1 MRKGFTLIELLVVI
15 AIIAILAAILFP
27 VFSKAREKARQAA
40 CTSNQKQI
48 ALAVNMY
55 AQENEE
61 SLPPTAASWAA
72 DIGLS
77 GSKILVCKNES
88 GAISYGFN
96 NSLIG
101 SSLGAVQNGTTDV
114 ILTADSQG
122 NGATPPVAV
131 MNTFADMKKR
141 HNQGAIASFLDGHVE
156 FIKSSVSPAD
166 PTVNI
171 AAGAPNN
178 FVLSGAGALYTFD
191 GTTMVGSGVT
201 LTAAAGVA
209 VYFAISIGDYTSTTV
224 QTAVGGKT
232 ITSGLL
238 ALAAA
243 EKITPAAAVI
253 GTNKATYYVY
263 AVTMPAGMTKLNI
276 VPSGGVLACSFAV

>member
-48 ALAVNMY
+48 ALNVNIY

-61 SLPPTAASWAA
+61 SLPTTAATWRSE
-72 DIGLS
+72 IGLS
-77 GSKILVCKNES
+77 GSKIMVCKNES

-96 NSLIG
+96 ASLLG
-101 SSLGAVQNGTTDV
+101 SSLGAVQNANTDV
-114 ILTADSQG
+114 LLTADSQVDG
-122 NGATPPVAV
+122 MA
-131 MNTFADMKKR
+131 TFADLKKR

-156 FIKSSVSPAD
+156 FIKSSAVTSD
-166 PTVNI
+166 PTTNI
-171 AAGAPNN
+171 ANGAPNN
-178 FVLSGAGALYTFD
+178 FVLSGAGALFTFD

-201 LTAAAGVA
+201 LTAAAGA
-209 VYFAISIGDYTSTTV
+209 TVYFAISIGDYTSTTV

-238 ALAAA
+238 TLAAA
-243 EKITPAAAVI
+243 EKVTPAAATI

-263 AVTMPAGMTKLNI
+263 AVTMPALMTKLNI
-276 VPSGGVLACSFAV
+276 VPSGGVLACSFAA

>member
-27 VFSKAREKARQAA
+27 VFSKAREKARQAT
-40 CTSNQKQI
+40 CTSNQKNI
-48 ALAVNMY
+48 ALAVNIY

-61 SLPPTAASWAA
+61 SLPPTAASWAG

-77 GSKILVCKNES
+77 GKVLVCKNES

-101 SSLGAVQNGTTDV
+101 SSLGAVQNANTDV
-114 ILTADSQG
+114 ILTADSQA
-122 NGATPPVAV
+122 NAMA
-131 MNTFADMKKR
+131 TFADIKKR
-141 HNQGAIASFLDGHVE
+141 HNSGAIASFLDGHVE
-156 FIKSSVSPAD
+156 FLKSATVMTD
-166 PTVNI
+166 PTVNV
-171 AAGAPNN
+171 AAGAPNS
-178 FVLSGAGALYTFD
+178 FVLEGAGALYTFD

-201 LTAAAGVA
+201 LTAAAGAA

-238 ALAAA
+238 TLAAA
-243 EKITPAAAVI
+243 EKVTPAAAVI
-253 GTNKATYYVY
+253 GTNAATYYVY
-263 AVTMPAGMTKLNI
+263 AVTMPATYTKMNI
-276 VPSGGVLACSFAV
+276 VPSGGVLAITFAA